1 MLISL
6 RNYLENT
13 EHGFSAIPILVYCE
27 RKLVT
32 TPKTNLQGLN
42 NDETK
47 EELDKIR
54 EIEKKCRQREINLR
68 NG

>member
-42 NDETK
+42 ENRPTM
-47 EELDKIR
+47 
-54 EIEKKCRQREINLR
+54 EI
-68 NG
+68 

>member
-1 MLISL
+1 MNTLKSNKQL
-6 RNYLENT
+6 RIEDV
-13 EHGFSAIPILVYCE
+13 I
-27 RKLVT
+27 
-32 TPKTNLQGLN
+32 PKTALN

-54 EIEKKCRQREINLR
+54 EIEKKCRQTEINLR